1 MSCKPTPIGEEEPK
15 DFWLEITEQAI
26 LHAGSTTR
34 NAGITDMYQAK
45 DSVEDNRMWDH
56 EDGGSRWKVSA
67 LHNST
72 GGAQLPPGKVGAG
85 WKNFA
90 ALANAHHNIL
100 RGRAAGDKHAA
111 KNPSPLEILE
121 DVNVLQRQLD
131 MLTRRKKHSQSLL
144 FAEWWK
150 RIATKK
156 HGKETVK
163 PLIAAINSLDK
174 QLASLQRAIHAK
186 IKELEM
192 DHNVPCEKA
201 STTRFHIPKEPSLL
215 VAGIPNP
222 RPWDYSQ
229 PLPVRLHSQVVDS
242 AAPDNSGPWSGF
254 KAFADSLDSR
264 KLFPGGFHPDVG
276 RSVLGEFQALRNVG
290 AKAPSV
296 KSPSSGTFP
305 HYYSNPNPQF
315 PPPGDGGLQIVTQSL
330 DSQGKYS

>member
-1 MSCKPTPIGEEEPK
+1 MSSKPKPIGEEEPK

-34 NAGITDMYQAK
+34 NAGITDMYEAK
-45 DSVEDNRMWDH
+45 DSVEDNRMWNH
-56 EDGGSRWKVSA
+56 EEGGSRWKVSA
-67 LHNST
+67 LENST
-72 GGAQLPPGKVGAG
+72 GGAQPLPGKVGGTG

-111 KNPSPLEILE
+111 KNSSPLEILE

-131 MLTRRKKHSQSLL
+131 MLARRKKHSQSVL

-150 RIATKK
+150 RIAT
-156 HGKETVK
+156 GKGGRETAK
-163 PLIAAINSLDK
+163 PLIATINSLDK
-174 QLASLQRAIHAK
+174 QLALLQTDIHAK
-186 IKELEM
+186 INELEM
-192 DHNVPCEKA
+192 DYNVPCERA
-201 STTRFHIPKEPSLL
+201 STSRFHIPKEPSLL

-242 AAPDNSGPWSGF
+242 AVPDNPVPWSGF

-264 KLFPGGFHPDVG
+264 KFFSGGFHPDVG

-296 KSPSSGTFP
+296 KSPPSGTFP
-305 HYYSNPNPQF
+305 HYYSHPNPQF
-315 PPPGDGGLQIVTQSL
+315 PPPGDGGFQIVTQSL
-330 DSQGKYS
+330 NSQSE